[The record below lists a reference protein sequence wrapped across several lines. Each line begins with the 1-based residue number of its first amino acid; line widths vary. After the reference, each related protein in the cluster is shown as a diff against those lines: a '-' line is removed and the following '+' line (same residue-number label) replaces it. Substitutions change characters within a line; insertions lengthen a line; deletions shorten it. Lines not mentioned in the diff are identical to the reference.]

1 LLFAVPFFRAGF
13 TPLEVLN
20 HKCHRLGEGQSP
32 DRLPAPEFQ
41 GLMDPA
47 VPGSLLHDGP
57 ESPVWSPHLVV
68 HAADVAIG
76 LQVGVGPGDL
86 VPLPLLPV
94 EDVHLTGQVGNVV
107 LVRVVELWKVR

>member
-1 LLFAVPFFRAGF
+1 LSFAVPFFRAGF

-41 GLMDPA
+41 GLVHPT
-47 VPGSLLHDGP
+47 VPGSLLHDSP
-57 ESPVWSPHLVV
+57 ESSIGAPHLVV

-76 LQVGVGPGDL
+76 LQVGVGAGDL
-86 VPLPLLPV
+86 VTLPLFPV
-94 EDVHLTGQVGNVV
+94 QDVHLTGQVGNVV
-107 LVRVVELWKVR
+107 LVRVVELWRVR